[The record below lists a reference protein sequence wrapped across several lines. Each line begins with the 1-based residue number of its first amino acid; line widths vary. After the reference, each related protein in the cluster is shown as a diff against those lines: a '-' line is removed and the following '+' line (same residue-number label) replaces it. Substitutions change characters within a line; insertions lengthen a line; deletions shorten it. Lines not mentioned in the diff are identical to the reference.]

1 MTAARVLMQVRFLAR
16 AENLRP
22 VRQQVCDAL
31 TAAGCR
37 RKTVRLLVLAVNEA
51 CMNVIQHGYRG
62 DPDGE
67 IDLRIL
73 NNGRELE
80 FQIEDR
86 AAAVDPSRVMPR
98 PLDSL
103 RPGGLGTHF
112 IREIMDDYAFRV
124 PPGGTGNLL
133 IMKKRL
139 KAGEASRHAS

>member
-1 MTAARVLMQVRFLAR
+1 VSGSELLLDLHFEAR

-22 VRQQVCDAL
+22 VREQVCDAL
-31 TAAGCR
+31 ARAGCR

-62 DPDGE
+62 DPQGE

-73 NNGRELE
+73 NNDGELE
-80 FQIEDR
+80 FRLQDSAEV
-86 AAAVDPSRVMPR
+86 VDPQRVTPR

-112 IREIMDDYAFRV
+112 IREIMDDYAFHV
-124 PPGGTGNLL
+124 PAGGTGNLL